1 MEETTI
7 FGGAILISILSSV
20 LTAIFINWKRSSS
33 PAFKSRGNNEF
44 NKLEKRT
51 DELWEALIT
60 KNTFTGDQAI
70 LAATLPAL
78 RNGEKEIF
86 SYIRANTTTEEMNE
100 ISAIILNTGISDLS
114 ESDVDETNSILI
126 IRIIKKINHTLEEAT
141 KERRFFNKISPFF
154 SSKNRI
160 LDNIENPPSQENA

>member
-1 MEETTI
+1 MDETTI
-7 FGGAILISILSSV
+7 LGGAVLISILSSV

-33 PAFKSRGNNEF
+33 PVFDGRYNNEF

-51 DELWEALIT
+51 DELWEALI
-60 KNTFTGDQAI
+60 KNNTFTGDQKIFAV
-70 LAATLPAL
+70 ALPAL
-78 RNGEKEIF
+78 RGGEKQIF
-86 SYIRANTTTEEMNE
+86 SYIRANASTAEMHE
-100 ISAIILNTGISDLS
+100 INGIILNTGISDLS
-114 ESDVDETNSILI
+114 ESDVDEANSILM

-141 KERRFFNKISPFF
+141 KERRFFKKISPFF